1 MIAFDSFKYDVGTL
15 YFLYDLYVSKW
26 CNVLVYVC
34 VFYNVFSKSI
44 VVVKVINVKAIFD
57 TKAFDDS
64 CFEIIWIYVC
74 DKFVFVMVI

>member
-1 MIAFDSFKYDVGTL
+1 MQSGSVH
-15 YFLYDLYVSKW
+15 VSSHPLW
-26 CNVLVYVC
+26 NNIPSVYVC
-34 VFYNVFSKSI
+34 VVYNVFSKSTL
-44 VVVKVINVKAIFD
+44 VVKVINVKAIFD